1 MSHVVEVELQVK
13 FTDRKTLDA
22 ACKRLSL
29 AAPEHKLVQLYS
41 EKVEGLAVEL
51 PGWRYPIVVDLE
63 KEKVKY
69 DNFNG
74 RWGQIEEL
82 TKLEQAYQAE
92 YILKTARNSCMFSSI
107 EEIPQTD
114 GSILLNLM
122 PY

>member
-1 MSHVVEVELQVK
+1 MSHVVEIELQVK
-13 FTDRKTLDA
+13 LTDRKTLDA
-22 ACKRLSL
+22 ACKRLNL
-29 AAPEHKLVQLYS
+29 AAPEHRLVQLYS

-82 TKLEQAYQAE
+82 TKLEQAYQTE
-92 YILKTARNSCMFSSI
+92 HILKTARDSCMFSRI
-107 EEIPQTD
+107 DEISQKD
-114 GSILLNLM
+114 GSILLSFM